1 MRFHKR
7 ILPALGILFLLG
19 VSCQKEAPPVPSMTL
34 LTAAVNGQ
42 KLEDG
47 AKNVAIK
54 PTIELTFS
62 GALDPGKFLTACS
75 ITAASG
81 KVPLQFSYVNA
92 GSKAVLTMDSLE
104 YNTGYQLQ
112 VAAQAIGKNGESLD
126 KPLSLSFTTM
136 EKGLIM
142 EMAPCVSAGGE
153 CMQTVT
159 LPGGGRFSFYASF
172 PLFLEDARWKNL
184 QHAVLVLHGQNRDA
198 DLYYSYLTTALKQ
211 GSFQDNTILIAPD
224 FKNSSEAQ
232 AGEWYWTSTSWR
244 DGQSSLTPGL
254 ASVSSFG
261 VIDQLVERL
270 ADKEHFP
277 AMRNILITGHS
288 SGGLFVQLYAA
299 ANSLE
304 AKYSGLK
311 FSYGAANT
319 QYYYYPDDM
328 RFDEGKGQFVQPA
341 NCPTFNHWPMGF
353 VNRPAYV
360 NTISKDTLNARLLQ
374 RNIAYLLGNGTGADP
389 TLNTTDCEATWLGSS
404 RFKRGEHVF
413 QWLETRYAGVHKS
426 QKVVVQ
432 GVGHDGQGMYLSQEV
447 NAWIKNK
454 LK

>member
-1 MRFHKR
+1 MSNYKR
-7 ILPALGILFLLG
+7 TLPVLGMLCLLG
-19 VSCQKEAPPVPSMTL
+19 VSCQKEEPAAPVITL

-54 PTIELTFS
+54 PTVELTFS
-62 GALDPGKFLTACS
+62 SAIDPAKFEAACSLIAAPGKVS
-75 ITAASG
+75 
-81 KVPLQFSYVNA
+81 LQISYVNA
-92 GSKAVLTMDSLE
+92 GSKAVLQMDSLE
-104 YNTGYQLQ
+104 YNTVYRLQ
-112 VAAQAIGKNGESLD
+112 VGIQPIGKNGEKLD
-126 KPLSLSFTTM
+126 KPLDLSFTTM

-153 CMQTVT
+153 CLQSFT
-159 LPGGGRFSFYASF
+159 LPGGGRVAFYASF

-184 QHAVLVLHGQNRDA
+184 QHAVIVLHGQNRDG
-198 DLYYSYLTTALKQ
+198 DLYFSYLTTALKQ

-224 FKNSSEAQ
+224 FKNSAEAQ
-232 AGEWYWTSTSWR
+232 AGELYWTSTSWR

-254 ASVSSFG
+254 QSLSSFAI
-261 VIDQLVERL
+261 VDQLVERL
-270 ADKEHFP
+270 ADKTYFP
-277 AMRNILITGHS
+277 ALKNVLITGHS

-304 AKYSGLK
+304 TKYPGLK

-341 NCPTFNHWPMGF
+341 NCPAFNYWPMGIA
-353 VNRPAYV
+353 NRPAYV
-360 NTISKDTLNARLLQ
+360 NAIPKDTLNARLLQ

-389 TLNTTDCEATWLGSS
+389 TLNTTDCEATWLGAS
-404 RFKRGEHVF
+404 RFKRGENLF
-413 QWLETRYAGVHKS
+413 QWLETRYGGIHKS
-426 QKVVVQ
+426 QKVIVQ
-432 GVGHDGQGMYLSQEV
+432 GVGHDGQGMYLSSEV
-447 NAWIKNK
+447 NAWIKSQ